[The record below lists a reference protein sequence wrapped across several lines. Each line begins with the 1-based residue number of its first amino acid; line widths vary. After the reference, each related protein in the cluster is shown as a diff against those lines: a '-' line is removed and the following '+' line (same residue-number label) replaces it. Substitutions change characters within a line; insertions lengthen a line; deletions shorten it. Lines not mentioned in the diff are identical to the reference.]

1 MRYVVTAVWPREPGN
16 TRRKRKVKVIE
27 LTGDVSLARANAVA
41 HEMFPNA
48 DYITVELAE
57 KQGAA
62 SESKSKSS

>member
-1 MRYVVTAVWPREPGN
+1 MRYIVTAVWPREPGN

-27 LTGDVSLARANAVA
+27 LTGDVGLARANAA
-41 HEMFPNA
+41 AREMFPDV

-62 SESKSKSS
+62 SKSK